1 MPKLKIRSPLI
12 VFLHDL
18 MTVAAA
24 WFGAYWLRFNLES
37 IPPLYLDRAWY
48 WFPLVVLLQGTA
60 LFYFGLY
67 RGHWRFASMPDFI
80 RIIKAVAAGTFAT
93 LVVMFLATR
102 LEAVPRSVF
111 PLYAVL
117 LVGFLGF
124 PRLMYRWYK
133 DRRLYLSEANRVLI
147 VGAGRAGDM
156 LARDLLRDPERALL
170 PVGFVDDKQR
180 RTGMEIQ
187 GIRVLG
193 SCERIP
199 TLAEEHEIDLIF
211 IAIPSADSRQMQRIV
226 SLCEQA
232 RVPFRTLPRLQ
243 DMVAGRV
250 SIDSLRD
257 VGIDDLLGREP
268 VTLDWQSI
276 RAELQGKRVLVTGGG
291 GSIGSELCRQVARIG
306 PEALVLFEQ
315 SEFSLFEIERELRK
329 AYPQLALEVCL
340 GDVTDAVLVDR
351 VLAQHRPQ
359 VIFHA
364 AAYKHVPMLEHQV
377 RQAARNNVLGTR
389 TLALAADRHGV
400 EAFVMI
406 STDKAVNPANVMGAS
421 KRVAEIFC
429 QNLDRRSETRFIT
442 VRFGNVLG
450 SAGSVVP
457 LFREQIRA
465 GGPVTVTH
473 PEMIRYFMTIP
484 EACQLILQAG
494 AMGQGGEIFVLDM
507 GEPVK
512 ITYLAEQMIRL
523 SGREP
528 GRDIEVV
535 FTGLRPGEKLFEE
548 LFHEK
553 ELSGTA
559 HAKILLA
566 QSRPVEWEW
575 LEDRMRRL
583 EEGCQV
589 CDEPAIM
596 QLIRELVPE
605 MQAPAAARIDNII
618 PFEARSKP

>member
-1 MPKLKIRSPLI
+1 MPKLKIRSPLV

-18 MTVAAA
+18 MVVAVA
-24 WFGAYWLRFNLES
+24 WFGAYWLRFNLET
-37 IPPLYLDRAWY
+37 IPSVYLERAWN
-48 WFPLVVLLQGTA
+48 WFPLVVLLQGA
-60 LFYFGLY
+60 VLYYFGLY

-80 RIIKAVAAGTFAT
+80 RIIKAVAAGTFAM

-102 LEAVPRSVF
+102 LESEPRSVF

-117 LVGFLGF
+117 LVGFLGL
-124 PRLMYRWYK
+124 PRLLYRWHK
-133 DRRLYLSEANRVLI
+133 DRRLFLSEAKRVLI

-156 LARDLLRDPERALL
+156 LARDLLRDPGRALL

-193 SCERIP
+193 NCEQIP
-199 TLAEEHEIDLIF
+199 ALVEEHEIDLVL

-226 SLCEQA
+226 SICEQT

-250 SIDSLRD
+250 SVDALRD
-257 VGIDDLLGREP
+257 VSIDDLLGREA
-268 VTLDWQSI
+268 VTLDWNGI
-276 RAELQGKRVLVTGGG
+276 RRELYGKRVLVTGGG
-291 GSIGSELCRQVARIG
+291 GSIGSELCRQIARLD
-306 PEALVLFEQ
+306 PDSLVLLEQ
-315 SEFSLFEIERELRK
+315 SEFNLFEIERELRK
-329 AYPQLALEVCL
+329 AHPRLALEVCL
-340 GDVTDAVLVDR
+340 GDVTDAMLVDQVMAR
-351 VLAQHRPQ
+351 YRPQ
-359 VIFHA
+359 VVFHA

-421 KRVAEIFC
+421 KRIAEIFC
-429 QNLDRRSETRFIT
+429 QNLDRRSETRYIT

-457 LFREQIRA
+457 LFREQLRA
-465 GGPVTVTH
+465 GGPLTVTH

-494 AMGQGGEIFVLDM
+494 AMGKGGEIFVLDM

-523 SGREP
+523 AGREP
-528 GRDIEVV
+528 GKDIEIVY
-535 FTGLRPGEKLFEE
+535 TGLRPGEKLFEE

-559 HAKILLA
+559 HQKILLA
-566 QSRPVEWEW
+566 QARPVDWDY
-575 LEDRMRRL
+575 LQQRMQRL
-583 EEGCQV
+583 DEACQV
-589 CDEPAIM
+589 YDEPAIM
-596 QLIRELVPE
+596 ALIRELVPE
-605 MQAPAAARIDNII
+605 MQAPAKAQSDNII
-618 PFEARSKP
+618 PFEARSK